1 MVVPIL
7 FDVTNAGDG
16 AIHPIASGFA
26 CTRARIPSEQK
37 PMADRPIPVFSPELV
52 DEAAVDAA
60 IEAKAIGAKIRRLR
74 LKRSLGL
81 VELGEQVGLSPSF
94 LSQLETGR
102 VTPTLRNLARIALVF
117 KKELSYFFHED
128 SHSVFRVSRNKGRIR
143 LQVGDKSAPVL
154 ISDSMSV
161 LVPDR
166 HIVPC
171 IAEFL
176 PGAAEAFHPHIFAG
190 LEMIYAID
198 GSLIITT
205 DNRTEVVEAQDS
217 VWIDGHAKRTY
228 RTNED
233 RPVRALIVS
242 FAQQS

>member
-1 MVVPIL
+1 MTERL
-7 FDVTNAGDG
+7 MT
-16 AIHPIASGFA
+16 S
-26 CTRARIPSEQK
+26 
-37 PMADRPIPVFSPELV
+37 FSPELV
-52 DEAAVDAA
+52 DDATVDAA
-60 IEAKAIGAKIRRLR
+60 LEAKAIGAKIRRLR

-81 VELGEQVGLSPSF
+81 VELGQQVGLSPSF

-128 SHSVFRVSRNKGRIR
+128 SQSLFRVSRNKDRIR
-143 LQVGDKSAPVL
+143 LQVGEKSAPVL
-154 ISDSMSV
+154 IADSMSV

-176 PGAAEAFHPHIFAG
+176 PGGATAFHPSAFAG

-198 GSLIITT
+198 GSLTITA
-205 DNRTEVVEAQDS
+205 DNRTEVLEAQDS
-217 VWIDGHAKRTY
+217 VWIDGQSKRTY
-228 RTNED
+228 CTNED
-233 RPVRALIVS
+233 RPVKALIVS

>member
-1 MVVPIL
+1 
-7 FDVTNAGDG
+7 
-16 AIHPIASGFA
+16 
-26 CTRARIPSEQK
+26 
-37 PMADRPIPVFSPELV
+37 
-52 DEAAVDAA
+52 
-60 IEAKAIGAKIRRLR
+60 LR

-81 VELGEQVGLSPSF
+81 VELGELVGLSPSF

-128 SHSVFRVSRNKGRIR
+128 TQPVFRVSRSKSRIR
-143 LQVGDKSAPVL
+143 LQVGEKAAPVL

-176 PGAAEAFHPHIFAG
+176 PAADTSFHPHIFAG

-198 GSLIITT
+198 GSLVITT
-205 DNRTEVVEAQDS
+205 ESRTEKLEAQDS
-217 VWIDGHAKRTY
+217 VWIDGQAKRTY
-228 RTNED
+228 RTAGD
-233 RPVRALIVS
+233 KPVRALIVS

>member
-1 MVVPIL
+1 
-7 FDVTNAGDG
+7 
-16 AIHPIASGFA
+16 
-26 CTRARIPSEQK
+26 
-37 PMADRPIPVFSPELV
+37 MADQPVTSYYPELV

-60 IEAKAIGAKIRRLR
+60 LEAKAIGAKIRRLR

-102 VTPTLRNLARIALVF
+102 ITPTLRNLARIALVF

-128 SHSVFRVSRNKGRIR
+128 SQSIFRVSRNKDRIR

-171 IAEFL
+171 VAEFL
-176 PGAAEAFHPHIFAG
+176 PGGATAFHPHIFAG
-190 LEMIYAID
+190 LEMIYAIN
-198 GSLIITT
+198 GSLIIATES
-205 DNRTEVVEAQDS
+205 RTEVLEAQDS
-217 VWIDGHAKRTY
+217 VWIDAQTKRTY

-242 FAQQS
+242 FAQQI

>member
-1 MVVPIL
+1 MPDQS
-7 FDVTNAGDG
+7 F
-16 AIHPIASGFA
+16 
-26 CTRARIPSEQK
+26 
-37 PMADRPIPVFSPELV
+37 PVFSPELV
-52 DEAAVDAA
+52 DDAAVDAA
-60 IEAKAIGAKIRRLR
+60 LEAKAIGAKIRRLR

-128 SHSVFRVSRNKGRIR
+128 NSQPVFRVSRNKDRIR

-176 PGAAEAFHPHIFAG
+176 PGAAHAFHPHIFAG

-198 GSLIITT
+198 GSVIITAE
-205 DNRTEVVEAQDS
+205 NRTEVVEAQDS
-217 VWIDGHAKRTY
+217 VWIDGQAKRTY

-233 RPVRALIVS
+233 RPVKALIVS

>member
-16 AIHPIASGFA
+16 AIHPKASGFA
-26 CTRARIPSEQK
+26 CTRARIPSKLK
-37 PMADRPIPVFSPELV
+37 PMADQPMPIFSPELV

-60 IEAKAIGAKIRRLR
+60 LEAKAIGAKIRRLR

-81 VELGEQVGLSPSF
+81 VELGELVGLSPSF

-128 SHSVFRVSRNKGRIR
+128 SQPVFRVSRNKDRIR

-176 PGAAEAFHPHIFAG
+176 PGAAQAFQAHVFAG

-198 GSLIITT
+198 GSLTITSE
-205 DNRTEVVEAQDS
+205 NRTEVLNAQDS
-217 VWIDGHAKRTY
+217 VWIDGQAKRTY
-228 RTNED
+228 CSNEA
-233 RPVRALIVS
+233 RPVKALIVS

>member
-1 MVVPIL
+1 
-7 FDVTNAGDG
+7 
-16 AIHPIASGFA
+16 
-26 CTRARIPSEQK
+26 
-37 PMADRPIPVFSPELV
+37 MADEPNPVYSPELV
-52 DEAAVDAA
+52 DETAVDATLK
-60 IEAKAIGAKIRRLR
+60 AKAIGAKIRRLR

-128 SHSVFRVSRNKGRIR
+128 TQSFFRVSRNKDRIR
-143 LQVGDKSAPVL
+143 LQIGNKAAPVL

-166 HIVPC
+166 RIVPC

-176 PGAAEAFHPHIFAG
+176 PGKANIFHPHVFAG

-198 GSLIITT
+198 GAMIITT
-205 DNRTEVVEAQDS
+205 ESKTEVVEAQDN
-217 VWIDGHAKRTY
+217 VWIDGQAKRTY
-228 RTNED
+228 RPKED
-233 RPVRALIVS
+233 RPVKALIVS
-242 FAQQS
+242 FAQP